1 MRKTAPKWVLGC
13 RISAGQD
20 RKTEI
25 LVPNEFGEGSMA
37 ESRRTFFEEI
47 LASGG
52 LAALLA
58 ESAAAGPQQNP
69 SDALLIKTS
78 DFWGSFYDSV
88 DPKKS
93 RGQRGVKGKPAVAGK
108 DVRYLY
114 FDNAG
119 LRYTDRLKSADLLD
133 HSGDVAVSIM
143 LGQFRPGSADAQA
156 IRQLTSSQLRV
167 DCVQTRGFLNLL
179 APAAWVA
186 MASLYTDQAGKLPSL
201 QTLGFQQPNLLSGDN
216 KVILPGGSGK
226 FSVNVSSMARESVLH
241 KVLRNGVKVAG
252 IVSPLVG
259 FPSISVPAMQAFT
272 AIYSV
277 LEERAS
283 FMMSSPLMDAA
294 ATQAAL
300 KDPSF
305 PPTFLPIKDGQ
316 YVMVPAEH
324 TDKLEATL
332 PQLEVNQGWLVD
344 RTDKSNRPVDQKA
357 HDTIPEVTYVTL
369 QMKITPVTLQAVDIG
384 SGGGDESGGGGS
396 KSGGGKKST
405 SGTKGKG

>member
-1 MRKTAPKWVLGC
+1 
-13 RISAGQD
+13 
-20 RKTEI
+20 
-25 LVPNEFGEGSMA
+25 MA

-47 LASGG
+47 LLGGG

-58 ESAAAGPQQNP
+58 ERAAADPQPNP
-69 SDALLIKTS
+69 SDASLIKTS

-93 RGQRGVKGKPAVAGK
+93 RSQRRVKGKPAVVGK
-108 DVRYLY
+108 EVRYLY
-114 FDNAG
+114 FDDAG
-119 LRYTDRLKSADLLD
+119 LRYSDQLKSADLLD
-133 HSGDVAVSIM
+133 HPGDVAVSIM
-143 LGQFRPGSADAQA
+143 LGQFRPGHTDAQA

-226 FSVNVSSMARESVLH
+226 FSVNVSSMTKESVLH
-241 KVLRNGVKVAG
+241 RILRNGVKVAG

-259 FPSISVPAMQAFT
+259 LPAISVPAMQAFT
-272 AIYSV
+272 AIYSM

-283 FMMSSPLMDAA
+283 FIMSSPLMDAA

-324 TDKLEATL
+324 TEKLEATL
-332 PQLEVNQGWLVD
+332 PQLEINQGWLVD
-344 RTDKSNRPVDQKA
+344 RMDKSNRPVDQKA
-357 HDTIPEVTYVTL
+357 HDSIPEVTYLTL
-369 QMKITPVTLQAVDIG
+369 QMKIVPVTLQPASKG
-384 SGGGDESGGGGS
+384 SEGGGEGGGGGS
-396 KSGGGKKST
+396 KPGGRSKPTGSK
-405 SGTKGKG
+405 KGKG

>member
-1 MRKTAPKWVLGC
+1 
-13 RISAGQD
+13 
-20 RKTEI
+20 
-25 LVPNEFGEGSMA
+25 MA
-37 ESRRTFFEEI
+37 ESRRTFFDQI
-47 LASGG
+47 MASGG

-58 ESAAAGPQQNP
+58 EGAAAGPQQNP
-69 SDALLIKTS
+69 SDASLIKTS
-78 DFWGSFYDSV
+78 DFWGSFYDTV
-88 DPKKS
+88 DPKKG
-93 RGQRGVKGKPAVAGK
+93 RGRRGVKGKPAVVGK

-114 FDNAG
+114 FDDAG
-119 LRYTDRLKSADLLD
+119 LRYTDRLKSEDLLD

-201 QTLGFQQPNLLSGDN
+201 QALGFQQPNLLSGDN

-226 FSVNVSSMARESVLH
+226 FSVNVSSMAKESVLH
-241 KVLRNGVKVAG
+241 RVLRNGVKVAG

-259 FPSISVPAMQAFT
+259 FPAISVPAMQAFT

-283 FMMSSPLMDAA
+283 FIMSSPLMDAA

-300 KDPSF
+300 KDPGF

-316 YVMVPAEH
+316 YVMVPADH
-324 TDKLEATL
+324 TEKLEATL
-332 PQLEVNQGWLVD
+332 SQLEVNQGWLVD

-357 HDTIPEVTYVTL
+357 RDTVPDVTYLTI
-369 QMKITPVTLQAVDIG
+369 QMKITPVAAQSTNLVP
-384 SGGGDESGGGGS
+384 GGGGESGKAAGS
-396 KSGGGKKST
+396 KSGKST
-405 SGTKGKG
+405 NSTKGK

>member
-1 MRKTAPKWVLGC
+1 MT
-13 RISAGQD
+13 
-20 RKTEI
+20 
-25 LVPNEFGEGSMA
+25 

-58 ESAAAGPQQNP
+58 ESAAASPQQNSP
-69 SDALLIKTS
+69 DPTLVKTS

-93 RGQRGVKGKPAVAGK
+93 RGQRGVKGKPAVVGK

-119 LRYTDRLKSADLLD
+119 LRYTDQLRPADLLD
-133 HSGDVAVSIM
+133 HPGDVAVNIT
-143 LGQFRPGSADAQA
+143 LGQFRPGQADGQV

-167 DCVQTRGFLNLL
+167 DCVQTRSFLNLL

-186 MASLYTDQAGKLPSL
+186 MASLYTDKAGKLPSL

-226 FSVNVSSMARESVLH
+226 FSVNVSSMAKESALH
-241 KVLRNGVKVAG
+241 KVLRNGVKIAG
-252 IVSPLVG
+252 VVSPLLG
-259 FPSISVPAMQAFT
+259 FPAISIPAMQTFT
-272 AIYSV
+272 AIYSL

-283 FMMSSPLMDAA
+283 FIMSSPLMDAA
-294 ATQAAL
+294 ATQTAL

-305 PPTFLPIKDGQ
+305 PPSFVPIKDGQ
-316 YVMVPAEH
+316 YVMVPLEH
-324 TDKLEATL
+324 TDKLAEKMS
-332 PQLEVNQGWLVD
+332 QLEVNQGWLVD

-357 HDTIPEVTYVTL
+357 RDTVPEVTYLTL
-369 QMKITPVTLQAVDIG
+369 QMKITPVTLQPAAASAG
-384 SGGGDESGGGGS
+384 SDTGGGED
-396 KSGGGKKST
+396 GKAPAKAP
-405 SGTKGKG
+405 GKAKKGKE

>member
-1 MRKTAPKWVLGC
+1 
-13 RISAGQD
+13 
-20 RKTEI
+20 
-25 LVPNEFGEGSMA
+25 MA

-58 ESAAAGPQQNP
+58 ERAAAGPQQNP
-69 SDALLIKTS
+69 SDASLMKTS

-93 RGQRGVKGKPAVAGK
+93 RGRRGAKGKPAVVGK

-114 FDNAG
+114 FDEAG
-119 LRYTDRLKSADLLD
+119 LRYTDQLKPEDLLD
-133 HSGDVAVSIM
+133 HPGDVAVSIM
-143 LGQFRPGSADAQA
+143 LGQFRPGSTDAQA

-167 DCVQTRGFLNLL
+167 DCVQTKGFLNLL

-216 KVILPGGSGK
+216 KVLLPGGSGK
-226 FSVNVSSMARESVLH
+226 FSVNVSSMAKESVLH
-241 KVLRNGVKVAG
+241 KVLRNGVRVAG
-252 IVSPLVG
+252 VVSPLVG
-259 FPSISVPAMQAFT
+259 FPAISVPAMQAFT

-283 FMMSSPLMDAA
+283 FIMSSPLMDAA

-324 TDKLEATL
+324 TEKLEATL
-332 PQLEVNQGWLVD
+332 PQLQINQGWLVD

-357 HDTIPEVTYVTL
+357 HDSIPEVTYLTL
-369 QMKITPVTLQAVDIG
+369 QMKITPVTLQPTSTG
-384 SGGGDESGGGGS
+384 SGGGGEKGGS
-396 KSGGGKKST
+396 KSGGGSKST
-405 SGTKGKG
+405 EGKKGKG

>member
-1 MRKTAPKWVLGC
+1 M
-13 RISAGQD
+13 
-20 RKTEI
+20 
-25 LVPNEFGEGSMA
+25 MA

-58 ESAAAGPQQNP
+58 ERAAAGPQQNP
-69 SDALLIKTS
+69 SDASLMKTS

-93 RGQRGVKGKPAVAGK
+93 RGRRGAKGKPAVVGK

-114 FDNAG
+114 FDEAG
-119 LRYTDRLKSADLLD
+119 LRYTDQLKPEDLLD
-133 HSGDVAVSIM
+133 HPGDVAVSIM
-143 LGQFRPGSADAQA
+143 LGQFRPGSTDAQA

-167 DCVQTRGFLNLL
+167 DCVQTKGFLNLL

-216 KVILPGGSGK
+216 KVLLPGGSGK
-226 FSVNVSSMARESVLH
+226 FSVNVSSMAKESVLH
-241 KVLRNGVKVAG
+241 KVLRNGVRVAG
-252 IVSPLVG
+252 VVSPLVG
-259 FPSISVPAMQAFT
+259 FPAISVPAMQAFT

-283 FMMSSPLMDAA
+283 FIMSSPLMDAA

-324 TDKLEATL
+324 TEKLEATL
-332 PQLEVNQGWLVD
+332 PQLQINQGWLVD

-357 HDTIPEVTYVTL
+357 HDSIPEVTYLTL
-369 QMKITPVTLQAVDIG
+369 QMKITPVTLQPTSTG
-384 SGGGDESGGGGS
+384 SGGGGEKGGS
-396 KSGGGKKST
+396 KSGGGSKST
-405 SGTKGKG
+405 EGKKGKG

>member
-1 MRKTAPKWVLGC
+1 
-13 RISAGQD
+13 
-20 RKTEI
+20 
-25 LVPNEFGEGSMA
+25 MA
-37 ESRRTFFEEI
+37 QSRRTFFEEI
-47 LASGG
+47 LAMGG

-58 ESAAAGPQQNP
+58 ERAAAEPQQNP
-69 SDALLIKTS
+69 PDASLIQTS

-93 RGQRGVKGKPAVAGK
+93 RGKKRGQGQPAVVGK

-114 FDNAG
+114 FDEAG
-119 LRYTDRLKSADLLD
+119 LRYTDQLKSADLLD
-133 HSGDVAVSIM
+133 HPGDVAVSIM
-143 LGQFRPGSADAQA
+143 LGQFRPGHTDAQA

-167 DCVQTRGFLNLL
+167 DCVQTKGFLNLL

-201 QTLGFQQPNLLSGDN
+201 QTLGFQQPHLLSGDN

-226 FSVNVSSMARESVLH
+226 FSVNVSSMAKESVLH
-241 KVLRNGVKVAG
+241 RVLRNGVKVAG

-259 FPSISVPAMQAFT
+259 FPAISVPAMQAFT

-283 FMMSSPLMDAA
+283 FIMSSPLMDAA

-300 KDPSF
+300 QDPSF

-324 TDKLEATL
+324 TEKLEATL
-332 PQLEVNQGWLVD
+332 PQLEINQGWLVD
-344 RTDKSNRPVDQKA
+344 RADKSNRPVDQKA
-357 HDTIPEVTYVTL
+357 HDSIPDVTYLTL
-369 QMKITPVTLQAVDIG
+369 QMKITPVTLQPASEG
-384 SGGGDESGGGGS
+384 SGAGGASGGGGS
-396 KSGGGKKST
+396 KSGGGSKTTGGK
-405 SGTKGKG
+405 KGKG

>member
-1 MRKTAPKWVLGC
+1 MV
-13 RISAGQD
+13 
-20 RKTEI
+20 
-25 LVPNEFGEGSMA
+25 
-37 ESRRTFFEEI
+37 ESRRSFLEEI
-47 LASGG
+47 LASGS

-58 ESAAAGPQQNP
+58 KSAAAGPQQNP
-69 SDALLIKTS
+69 SDASLIKTS

-93 RGQRGVKGKPAVAGK
+93 KGHRGVKGKPAVAGK

-119 LRYTDRLKSADLLD
+119 LRYTDQLKAADLLD

-186 MASLYTDQAGKLPSL
+186 MASLYTDKAGKLPSL

-226 FSVNVSSMARESVLH
+226 FSVNVSSMTRESVLH

-259 FPSISVPAMQAFT
+259 FPAISVPAMQAFT

-283 FMMSSPLMDAA
+283 FIMSSPLMDAA

-316 YVMVPAEH
+316 YVMVPLEQ
-324 TDKLEATL
+324 TEKLEAKL

-344 RTDKSNRPVDQKA
+344 RTNKSNSPVDQKA
-357 HDTIPEVTYVTL
+357 HDTVPEVTYLTL
-369 QMKITPVTLQAVDIG
+369 QMKITPVTLQPASTG
-384 SGGGDESGGGGS
+384 PLGGGEKGGRSGSGGGS
-396 KSGGGKKST
+396 KSTKST
-405 SGTKGKG
+405 KGTG

>member
-1 MRKTAPKWVLGC
+1 MT
-13 RISAGQD
+13 
-20 RKTEI
+20 
-25 LVPNEFGEGSMA
+25 
-37 ESRRTFFEEI
+37 ESRRAFFEEI
-47 LASGG
+47 LACGA
-52 LAALLA
+52 LAALMT
-58 ESAAAGPQQNP
+58 ESAAASPQQSLSNP
-69 SDALLIKTS
+69 SLISTT

-93 RGQRGVKGKPAVAGK
+93 RGQKGVKGKPAVAGK

-114 FDNAG
+114 YDNAG
-119 LRYTDRLKSADLLD
+119 LRYTDQLKPTDLLD
-133 HSGDVAVSIM
+133 HPGDVAVSIT
-143 LGQFRPGSADAQA
+143 LGQFRPGHSDAQA

-167 DCVQTRGFLNLL
+167 DCVQTRSFLNLL

-226 FSVNVSSMARESVLH
+226 FSVNVSSMVKESVLH
-241 KVLRNGVKVAG
+241 KVLRNGIKVAG
-252 IVSPLVG
+252 IASPLLG
-259 FPSISVPAMQAFT
+259 FPAISVPAMQAFS

-283 FMMSSPLMDAA
+283 FIMSSPLMDAA

-300 KDPSF
+300 KEPSF

-316 YVMVPAEH
+316 YVMVPLEH
-324 TDKLEATL
+324 TDALAQKM
-332 PQLEVNQGWLVD
+332 PQLDVNQGWLVD

-357 HDTIPEVTYVTL
+357 NDTIPEVSYLTL
-369 QMKITPVTLQAVDIG
+369 QMKITPVTLQLASTG
-384 SGGGDESGGGGS
+384 SGGGSEGSGEGGS
-396 KSGGGKKST
+396 KSGTASKSNTVTKK
-405 SGTKGKG
+405 K